1 MTMQQVELD
10 NTKAHIEEKL
20 ASYFGVTPAD
30 ASIDQMYKAVS
41 MRTAGIT
48 EIARSVSFRHPFRK
62 KEFI

>member
-41 MRTAGIT
+41 
-48 EIARSVSFRHPFRK
+48 SFRHPFRK